1 MTAGAIIW
9 AGLLVALLILFVLTA
24 RRMSELAARTR
35 ELERLQRSV
44 ESIDRRLAAATD
56 PLIARVD
63 AIRRHAGDAES
74 LARDLGPARGML
86 EELAVEARAI
96 RLPTGLAAQA
106 SVMIQEADRAVR
118 AADMVAHGLDTMLA
132 VRGNFGTEAE
142 VSLKRGALNLR
153 HAREA
158 FGRAAAAV
166 AALQPADLA
175 PGAPGG
181 VVIPAP
187 GGGTSFDG
195 SSDSSPEGPFEPR
208 M

>member
-9 AGLLVALLILFVLTA
+9 AALLVALLALFVGTA

-35 ELERLQRSV
+35 ELERLQGSV
-44 ESIDRRLAAATD
+44 ESIDRRLAAATE
-56 PLIARVD
+56 PLIARLD
-63 AIRRHAGDAES
+63 AIRRHAGDAGS
-74 LARDLGPARGML
+74 LAGDIGPARGML
-86 EELAVEARAI
+86 EELSVEARALQLPA
-96 RLPTGLAAQA
+96 RLSAQK
-106 SVMIQEADRAVR
+106 SVMVQETERAVR
-118 AADMVAHGLDTMLA
+118 AADMVAHGLDVMLA
-132 VRGNFGTEAE
+132 ARGNYGTEAE

-153 HAREA
+153 HARDA

-175 PGAPGG
+175 PGAAGG
-181 VVIPAP
+181 VASPVP
-187 GGGTSFDG
+187 GAGTAFDG